1 MRLVLAWVMA
11 AACLLP
17 FSGFAQDNAAAAGAA
32 DAETVHG
39 AFVKLV
45 NRGEMRAQ
53 LFGLPADAFWRRSG
67 GLRIALLADDAD
79 SLTPSLE
86 RVAAVFSEATGQTI
100 SLVETAAAPAP
111 EQDAAGMAPEADL
124 VIAIGSRPNLAQIA
138 FAEKYDLGMLARFEL
153 GTLPFMFSF
162 AELPG
167 RRSIVLLAD
176 DEPPLAREASFILAT
191 VWALGGVTLGPE
203 LTGLVGN
210 DENLGPSLTPLGQ
223 AVFRLFFN
231 EALTVGMSIEEVN
244 LRAKSLL
251 AE

>member
-1 MRLVLAWVMA
+1 MRLVLACVMA

-17 FSGFAQDNAAAAGAA
+17 LSSFAQDNGAQRV
-32 DAETVHG
+32 DAETVHS

-45 NRGEMRAQ
+45 DRGEMRAQ
-53 LFGLPADAFWRRSG
+53 LFGLPADSFWRRSG
-67 GLRIALLADDAD
+67 GLRVALLADEAAD
-79 SLTPSLE
+79 LTPSLE
-86 RVAAVFSEATGQTI
+86 RVMAIFSDATGQTI
-100 SLVETAAAPAP
+100 SLAETGAAPSP

-124 VIAIGSRPNLAQIA
+124 VIAIGARQNLAQIA
-138 FAEKYDLGMLARFEL
+138 FAEKFDLGMLARFEL

-176 DEPPLAREASFILAT
+176 DEPPLAREASLILAT

-203 LTGLVGN
+203 LTGLVSN
-210 DENLGPSLTPLGQ
+210 DEDLGPSLTPLGQ
-223 AVFRLFFN
+223 AVFQLFFN
-231 EALTVGMSIEEVN
+231 DALTVGMGIEDAV
-244 LRAKSLL
+244 LRAKTLL

>member
-11 AACLLP
+11 MACLLP
-17 FSGFAQDNAAAAGAA
+17 LSSLAQDSSGSEVV
-32 DAETVHG
+32 DAETVHS
-39 AFVKLV
+39 AFVRLV
-45 NRGEMRAQ
+45 DRGEMRAQ

-67 GLRIALLADDAD
+67 GLRIALLAEDAA
-79 SLTPSLE
+79 SLTSSLE
-86 RVAAVFSEATGQTI
+86 RVMAIFSEATGQPV
-100 SLVETAAAPAP
+100 SLIETGASPAP

-124 VIAIGSRPNLAQIA
+124 VIAIGSRPDLAQIA
-138 FAEKYDLGMLARFEL
+138 FAEKFDLGMLARFEL

-210 DENLGPSLTPLGQ
+210 DEALGPSLTPLGQ

-231 EALTVGMSIEEVN
+231 DALTVGMSIEEVN